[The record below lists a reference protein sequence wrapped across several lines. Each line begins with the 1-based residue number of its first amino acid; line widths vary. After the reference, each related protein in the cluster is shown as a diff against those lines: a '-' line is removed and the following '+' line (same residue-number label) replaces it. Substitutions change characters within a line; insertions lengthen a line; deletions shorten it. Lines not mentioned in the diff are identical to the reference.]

1 MIYYGCSFDKGG
13 DNIMGFVVMAGLG
26 VVMTIVMSLR

>member
-1 MIYYGCSFDKGG
+1 MIYYGCSFDKG